1 MKRSRDL
8 VGAVPTPL
16 SHHRANFGVTKFYGE
31 GDIIFTIT
39 FPIPELRCTN
49 RKYYKTL
56 SL

>member
-16 SHHRANFGVTKFYGE
+16 SHHRANFGVTKFYGK

-49 RKYYKTL
+49 TKYYKTL